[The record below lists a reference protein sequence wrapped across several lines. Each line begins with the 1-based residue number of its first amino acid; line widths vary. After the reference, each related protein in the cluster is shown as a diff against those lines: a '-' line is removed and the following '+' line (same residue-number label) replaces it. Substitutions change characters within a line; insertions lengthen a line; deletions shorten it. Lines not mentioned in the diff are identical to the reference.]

1 MFGSDW
7 ENSIIKNQ
15 KGLHQNTF
23 FQDLAND
30 ENYAGITPRAIFKL
44 FNNIE
49 ES

>member
-7 ENSIIKNQ
+7 QGALVK

-30 ENYAGITPRAIFKL
+30 QNYAGITPRAIYKL
-44 FNNIE
+44 FNNID
-49 ES
+49 